1 MTVELPAA
9 LEKCHPPEWAALHM
23 AIGLYVAREV
33 TLGQAAGVAG
43 LNQFQFQRELASRK
57 IPLNYSMDD
66 LRKDLQA
73 VRELQA
79 G

>member
-1 MTVELPAA
+1 MTVELPEA
-9 LEKCHPPEWAALHM
+9 LENSHPPEWAALHL

-33 TLGQAAGVAG
+33 TLGQAANIAH
-43 LNQFQFQRELASRK
+43 LTQFQFQRELASRE

-66 LRKDLQA
+66 LQKDLQA